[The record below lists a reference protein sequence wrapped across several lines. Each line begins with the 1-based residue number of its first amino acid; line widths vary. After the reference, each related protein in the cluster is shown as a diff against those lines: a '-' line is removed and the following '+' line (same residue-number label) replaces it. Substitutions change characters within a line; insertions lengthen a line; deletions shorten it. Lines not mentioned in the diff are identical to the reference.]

1 MVNERNKTKENHVII
16 YMFTKSHLSVYCRK
30 KL

>member
-1 MVNERNKTKENHVII
+1 MREKKTKENHVII
-16 YMFTKSHLSVYCRK
+16 YMFTKAHISVYCRK